1 MSINVSYPTSIQG
14 STSVLGSAY
23 FFDIFPTAS
32 AAYST
37 RKLSRT
43 ATYCMKVR
51 RTSDNATQD
60 IGFGGLGGG
69 LDFNALQTFA
79 AGSDLLVQT
88 WYDQSGNNRN
98 AVQNTTSDQPAIY
111 YSSGGSSGS
120 VTFGYSSYLSI
131 NFQGSVA
138 AGGNTY
144 GWLNLS
150 SAVGITNGGYYFNA
164 YVASYRDI
172 VDRPQPYLFYWSCNG
187 SNANRHAIQT
197 GTLTNKQ
204 YYRAYS
210 RTNSS
215 DTQQTT
221 ISNISNE
228 QSAQIITMLSSTN
241 NTSGAT
247 PYLNIYQNG
256 VLGGAGGN
264 IGGAIENANSNFAL
278 LGTGPAGTE
287 WSGYIAEALFYNIDT
302 NPYKAAIEQN
312 MNFTFG
318 QIY

>member
-60 IGFGGLGGG
+60 IGFTGGVNGG
-69 LDFNALQTFA
+69 LDLNALITFA
-79 AGSDLLVQT
+79 AGSDLLVNT
-88 WYDQSGNNRN
+88 WYDQSGNGRN
-98 AVQNTTSDQPAIY
+98 AVQTNTSIQPAIY
-111 YSSGGSSGS
+111 YGGGFPGFGSGP
-120 VTFGYSSYLSI
+120 YLSI
-131 NFQGSVA
+131 NFQGSLA

-144 GWLNLS
+144 GYFSLS
-150 SAVGITNGGYYFNA
+150 SALGITNGGYYFNA
-164 YVASYRDI
+164 YVSSYRDTN
-172 VDRPQPYLFYWSCNG
+172 DTTQPWLFYWSCNG
-187 SNANRHAIQT
+187 AVGSDRHSIRT
-197 GTLTNKQ
+197 GAGAAKQ
-204 YYRAYS
+204 YYNAYS

-215 DTQQTT
+215 DTLQTT
-221 ISNISNE
+221 ISNISN
-228 QSAQIITMLSSTN
+228 QQTPQIITMLSSTN
-241 NTSGAT
+241 NTAGTT

-256 VLGGAGGN
+256 VLGGTGGN
-264 IGGAIENANSNFAL
+264 IGGAIENANSAAAL
-278 LGTGPAGTE
+278 LGRGVGNE
-287 WSGYIAEALFYNIDT
+287 WNGYMAEALFYNIDT
-302 NPYKAAIEQN
+302 TPYKAAMEQN
-312 MNFTFG
+312 INSTF